1 MVLQTNTFFLLLLEG
16 KEDID
21 LLKST
26 DGKHYLEEKMVL
38 NNRTTGLSIPL
49 PVSTPLKAKR
59 RLKREVTS
67 PLSSLCLLAPAVL
80 ALPSNPIAVN

>member
-1 MVLQTNTFFLLLLEG
+1 MLWFGTSNTFFLLLLLEEKEG
-16 KEDID
+16 ID

-38 NNRTTGLSIPL
+38 NNRTTGLSSPL

-59 RLKREVTS
+59 RLKREGGSILLVK
-67 PLSSLCLLAPAVL
+67 SLFPC
-80 ALPSNPIAVN
+80 SCGIGFTK